1 MSVTIDGT
9 GTVTGLSTGGLPD
22 GSIAAADLATDAVTG
37 AKIIANAVDETKL
50 KDALVADFTE
60 VVVTASDSILLGDAT
75 DSGNTKR
82 DTVQGLLDLVPAAGI
97 TLGTM
102 VASTSGTAIDF
113 TGIPSGT
120 KRITINLNRVSTN
133 GTGLLRIQ
141 LGDAGGIETSGYLC
155 GNRDGAGNGNQATVG
170 FDTGPTQLAAWYT
183 SGTMVCNLIDA
194 GTFLWAAHWVTN
206 HSGGDVMDGAG
217 IKPLSAVLT
226 QVRFTNDNGSTF
238 DAGSINI
245 SYE

>member
-82 DTVQGLLDLVPAAGI
+82 DTVQGVLDLVPAGQTAKVWINWNGSGNGATESI
-97 TLGTM
+97 LDSFN
-102 VASTSGTAIDF
+102 VTSMADT
-113 TGIPSGT
+113 
-120 KRITINLNRVSTN
+120 
-133 GTGLLRIQ
+133 GTGLNTL
-141 LGDAGGIETSGYLC
+141 T
-155 GNRDGAGNGNQATVG
+155 
-170 FDTGPTQLAAWYT
+170 FDTDFANDDYAFVMTSHTGGGTNDATLTMASSLSSATTGDLDVFTLVAVNSATTFTQP
-183 SGTMVCNLIDA
+183 
-194 GTFLWAAHWVTN
+194 F
-206 HSGGDVMDGAG
+206 DV
-217 IKPLSAVLT
+217 AVL
-226 QVRFTNDNGSTF
+226 
-238 DAGSINI
+238 SIVI
-245 SYE
+245 FGDQ

>member
-82 DTVQGLLDLVPAAGI
+82 DTVQGIIDLAGVAGI
-97 TLGTM
+97 TSSANATAISIDANEIVTMPSQPAFGVSGANFSGTEFLGTTTRSNIGNHFSTTNGRFTAPVAGTYSFTYVLSTNDTNSQM
-102 VASTSGTAIDF
+102 VLLKKNGVSLGQALIYAIVF
-113 TGIPSGT
+113 NTGS
-120 KRITINLNRVSTN
+120 ITINI
-133 GTGLLRIQ
+133 LLAA
-141 LGDAGGIETSGYLC
+141 GDYVQGSKRNSAYSVYDSWFSGYLI
-155 GNRDGAGNGNQATVG
+155 G
-170 FDTGPTQLAAWYT
+170 
-183 SGTMVCNLIDA
+183 
-194 GTFLWAAHWVTN
+194 
-206 HSGGDVMDGAG
+206 
-217 IKPLSAVLT
+217 
-226 QVRFTNDNGSTF
+226 
-238 DAGSINI
+238 
-245 SYE
+245 